1 MVILDKT
8 VVEALAFVI
17 DPSEDDAVQ
26 QKVVKR
32 RDFIKQK
39 RARIEHKKA
48 DLSKELIEMTKTS
61 HWKKVSRTAAI
72 IVNLTMRFDT
82 IASDEMIT
90 LVTKGAIDQHPS
102 LRGLY
107 AGALVGLFGVVETR
121 ALADHNYEK
130 HLLMSED
137 VPDKITVPTKA
148 DDPKWTE
155 EYLSMFTKPEA
166 KYYVDADYPGWLV
179 WTKDMPAFLP
189 NAPPMSFDDVETHV
203 RTTLGALLDRSWFSN
218 YFAFMKQEPRDAGAD
233 RFRMSSAI
241 LLTHAFDLVFAGL
254 TPATFEDI
262 KDLTQAVYGDGS
274 DKHQHRATSEIM
286 GALLTCAPDLSPEVR
301 QETWEYV
308 FPIIRGIFQDGLNPD
323 NSGYWTTFLHI
334 VLQAKDPRR
343 GWPLVDWLS
352 SFRLDMDSNA
362 AFKES
367 SKIYLLQ
374 QCIADAGWHF
384 RLEKPI
390 LENFMQHLDHPYKGV
405 REAMGQTIA
414 AIYRTR
420 YHESYKD
427 VPTLIKAQKEASS
440 IGVRPYNPTPEF
452 SKTIAEVFDRLEVW
466 RGERPAGQQ
475 TPSPYTN
482 GGKTVLL
489 WLDSTL
495 SSYEC
500 TQLIPFF
507 PNIFTEQLL
516 HMMDI
521 KEDPELQSLA
531 YHVFRHLPNIPH
543 PQGED
548 VEFISALIR
557 IGRTATSWHQ
567 RLRILI
573 NIQVIYFRRLFL
585 MGHEQQLAMYEC
597 VSAMLIDPQLEV
609 RMGAATTLSG
619 MIRCSPVALRDS
631 MVTKLKKQF
640 TDTLTQNPLPR
651 RKLPGTPTPEQS
663 KLVLTRHAA
672 VLGLGALIQ
681 AFPYTSPPPGWYTE
695 VLAMLAR
702 KAAAD
707 PGMVGKSVKSILSD
721 FKKTRQDTWHVD
733 VKVCILFLFLLGGYF
748 TVRRE
753 GKS

>member
-1 MVILDKT
+1 MHNSILIAD
-8 VVEALAFVI
+8 LII
-17 DPSEDDAVQ
+17 DTIES
-26 QKVVKR
+26 KVTKR
-32 RDFIKQK
+32 RDYIKKK
-39 RARIEHKKA
+39 RARIEGKKA
-48 DLSKELIEMTKTS
+48 DLAKELIDFSKTA

-72 IVNLTMRFDT
+72 IVNLGMRYDT
-82 IASDEMIT
+82 VASNEMIE
-90 LVTKGAIDQHPS
+90 LVTKGSIDQHPS

-107 AGALVGLFGVVETR
+107 AGALVGLFSVIQTR
-121 ALADHNYEK
+121 AITGHSYEK
-130 HLLMSED
+130 YLLGEEEL
-137 VPDKITVPTKA
+137 PDKISVPTKPE
-148 DDPKWTE
+148 DPNYTE
-155 EYLSMFTKPEA
+155 EYLAMFAKPEA
-166 KYYVDADYPGWLV
+166 KYYVDHDYPGWLV
-179 WTKDMPAFLP
+179 WAKQFTAYLP
-189 NAPPMSFDDVETHV
+189 NPPSVSYDDVES
-203 RTTLGALLDRSWFSN
+203 GAREKIGSLLDRSWFSN
-218 YFAFMKQEPRDAGAD
+218 YFAFMKQEPRDAGSD
-233 RFRMSSAI
+233 RFRMSSAM
-241 LLTHAFDLVFAGL
+241 LLTHGFELIFCGL
-254 TPATFEDI
+254 AKATFEDI

-274 DKHQHRATSEIM
+274 DKHQHRATAEIM
-286 GALLTCAPDLSPEVR
+286 GALLSCAPDLKAEQR
-301 QETWEYV
+301 QEVWEYV

-323 NSGYWTTFLHI
+323 NSGYWTTFLHV
-334 VLQAKDPRR
+334 VLQTRDPRR
-343 GWPLVDWLS
+343 SWPLVDWLS

-384 RLEKPI
+384 RLEEPI
-390 LENFMQHLDHPYKGV
+390 LEDFLGHLDHPYKGV

-414 AIYRTR
+414 CIYRTR
-420 YHESYKD
+420 HHESYKD

-440 IGVRPYNPTPEF
+440 IGIRPYEPSDTF
-452 SKTIAEVFDRLEVW
+452 SKMITDVFNQLEVW

-475 TPSPYTN
+475 TPSSYTS

-500 TQLIPFF
+500 TQLVKFF
-507 PNIFTEQLL
+507 PDVFTEQLL

-543 PQGED
+543 RQGED
-548 VEFISALIR
+548 AGFIAALIR
-557 IGRTATSWHQ
+557 IGRTASSWHQ

-585 MGHEQQLAMYEC
+585 MSEKQQLDIYDC
-597 VSAMLIDPQLEV
+597 VSAMLQDTQLEV

-619 MIRCSPVALRDS
+619 MLRCSSIDLRDRK
-631 MVTKLKKQF
+631 VTQLKKQF
-640 TDTLTQNPLPR
+640 TEVLDKNPLPKR
-651 RKLPGTPTPEQS
+651 RTPGTPTSDQN

-681 AFPYTSPPPGWYTE
+681 AFPYASPPPAWYTDL
-695 VLAMLAR
+695 LATLAR

-707 PGMVGKSVKSILSD
+707 PGMVGKSVKSILAD

-733 VKVCILFLFLLGGYF
+733 VKVSCHHGH
-748 TVRRE
+748 TRR
-753 GKS
+753 